1 MVRLLGSLLPT
12 LRSALR
18 TRTDLALENLALRQQ
33 LAALRQQVKRPRVR
47 FADRLFWAWLH
58 RFLGRWR
65 EALILVQPETVIRW
79 HRRGF
84 KRFWT
89 SRSRHRGLGRPG
101 IDRKVKE
108 LIERIATANPLW
120 GAPRVHA
127 ELLKLGIAISQR
139 TVSRWMPRREKP
151 PSPTWR
157 SCLDNHV
164 KDLVSVDFFTVAT
177 ATFQVLFG
185 FLVLAHDRRRVVHFN
200 VTANPTAQWT
210 AQQVVEAFPWES
222 APRYLLRDRDSIF
235 GGLFRSR
242 VRGMS
247 IEEVLIAYRSP
258 WQNPFAE
265 RLIGSIRRECLD
277 HVIVLGEKHLR
288 RILGEYFRYYH
299 RSRTHLSLEKDCPE
313 PRAVQPPGVGEVV
326 HFPEVGGLHHRY
338 ERRAA

>member
-1 MVRLLGSLLPT
+1 MLRLLGSLLPT

-33 LAALRQQVKRPRVR
+33 LAALRRQVGRPQVR

-58 RFLGRWR
+58 RFWGRWR

-84 KRFWT
+84 IRFWAW
-89 SRSRHRGLGRPG
+89 RSRRRGLGRPR

-108 LIERIATANPLW
+108 LIERVR
-120 GAPRVHA
+120 PRTRSGVHPA
-127 ELLKLGIAISQR
+127 CMPSCSSSG
-139 TVSRWMPRREKP
+139 SRAHGGPCPGGRRVV
-151 PSPTWR
+151 R
-157 SCLDNHV
+157 SHRHRRSFLDNHV
-164 KDLVSVDFFTVAT
+164 KDLVSVDFFTVPT
-177 ATFQVLFG
+177 ASFQVLFG

-200 VTANPTAQWT
+200 VTANPTAHWT
-210 AQQVVEAFPWES
+210 AQQVVDAFPWES

-277 HVIVLGEKHLR
+277 HVIVLGEKHLNR
-288 RILGEYFRYYH
+288 VLGEYFRYYH
-299 RSRTHLSLEKDCPE
+299 RSRTHLWLEKDCPE

-326 HFPEVGGLHHRY
+326 EFPEVGGLHHRY

>member
-1 MVRLLGSLLPT
+1 M
-12 LRSALR
+12 
-18 TRTDLALENLALRQQ
+18 
-33 LAALRQQVKRPRVR
+33 R

-58 RFLGRWR
+58 RFWGRWR

-84 KRFWT
+84 KRFWAW
-89 SRSRHRGLGRPG
+89 RSRRRGLGRPR
-101 IDRKVKE
+101 IDRTLKE

-127 ELLKLGIAISQR
+127 ELLKLGITISQR
-139 TVSRWMPRREKP
+139 SVSRWMRRPQKS

-157 SCLDNHV
+157 SFLDNHV
-164 KDLVSVDFFTVAT
+164 KDLVPVDFFTVPT

-185 FLVLAHDRRRVVHFN
+185 LLVLAHDRRRVVHFN
-200 VTANPTAQWT
+200 VTTNPTAHWT

-235 GGLFRSR
+235 GEFFRGR
-242 VRGMS
+242 VRGMG

-258 WQNPFAE
+258 WQSPFVE

-288 RILGEYFRYYH
+288 RVLGEYFRYYH
-299 RSRTHLSLEKDCPE
+299 RSRTHLSLGKDCPE
-313 PRAVQPPGVGEVV
+313 
-326 HFPEVGGLHHRY
+326 
-338 ERRAA
+338 RAAARDG